1 MQYEE
6 IRCRVCGSERL
17 EKQNDGT
24 YVCKHCRSRFCEND
38 LEEYKKTIRSE
49 LRGVVTEALVCQRA
63 QDVANIRR
71 NLFEALQEEYTDSY
85 KIIGYCRDLKRLLPN
100 DFQANCFEALN
111 NGGKKEVNAML
122 ESVDEKGAGRF
133 YVKDILEFMVKSLMP
148 ANLLPLKSLAER
160 ALKDKE
166 KTEYLN
172 KIEEEAGKCEAG
184 LYSPEVPR
192 KAFIAYSS
200 KDMAIVTPLVEY
212 LENAGISCFVALRN
226 MRHGRKAVDNYDK
239 ILQRAMHN
247 CKSFVLISTRNSRQF
262 DCDAIEKELPY
273 VRDNEPNVKRIEY
286 LVEDYRENEGAIK
299 STLKD
304 FFGGS
309 EWVRNPEDLALRIM
323 DIKPQAVAAPAVA
336 APTVKYCLTC
346 GAENPM
352 NVNFCGQCG
361 KREFGTKDEYEK
373 RQKELERLE
382 AEQKKAA
389 ASAVKYCLFCGE
401 ENPVNVNFCGQCG
414 KRDFGTKEEY
424 EKRQQE
430 LKNLNAEQM
439 EAARREAE
447 RKEAERKEAARK
459 EAERRETE
467 KRRLSAEEW
476 YQKGKEFYDQEKYD
490 DAYSWLLKAAEQGNA
505 AAQNNL
511 GFCYDHGR
519 GVEQNY
525 TEAVKWYRKAAEQG
539 NAAAQFNLGVC
550 YASGRGVERNY
561 TEAVKWY
568 RKAAEQGNNGAQKLL
583 GFCYA
588 NGLGVEQSY
597 TEAVKWYRKAA
608 EQSDPNAQLNLG
620 DCYYYGQGVEQSYT
634 EAVKWY
640 RAVAELGLS
649 SAQFNLGVCYES
661 GQGVGQSYTE
671 AVKWYQK
678 AAEQGYAAAQNNL
691 GDCYYNG
698 RGVEQ
703 SYTEAVKW
711 YQKAAEQG
719 YAAAQNNL
727 GDCYYN
733 GRGVEQSYTEAVK
746 WFHKAAEQGNANA
759 QFNLGDCYY
768 YSRGV
773 ERSYTE
779 AVKWYRKAAERGEA
793 KAQNDLAYCYE
804 KGLGVDRNYGMML
817 SWLTKAARQGYAVAQ
832 SNLGE
837 CYFLGKGVN
846 KDFAEAVH
854 WFQEAAQQEN
864 ADAQYYLGEC
874 YYHGLG
880 VKKDKRQGIRWYQ
893 NAARQGH
900 ADAIK
905 WLKRKRVL

>member
-24 YVCKHCRSRFCEND
+24 YMCKHCRRRFREND

-85 KIIGYCRDLKRLLPN
+85 KIVGYCRDLKKLLPN
-100 DFQANCFEALN
+100 DFQANCFETLN

-122 ESVDEKGAGRF
+122 VSVDEKGAGRF
-133 YVKDILEFMVKSLMP
+133 YVKDILEFMVKSLTR

-160 ALKDKE
+160 ALKDEE

-184 LYSPEVPR
+184 LYSAEVPR

-247 CKSFVLISTRNSRQF
+247 CKSFVLVSTRNSRRF

-323 DIKPQAVAAPAVA
+323 DIKPQAV
-336 APTVKYCLTC
+336 KYCL
-346 GAENPM
+346 
-352 NVNFCGQCG
+352 
-361 KREFGTKDEYEK
+361 
-373 RQKELERLE
+373 
-382 AEQKKAA
+382 
-389 ASAVKYCLFCGE
+389 SCGE

-424 EKRQQE
+424 EERQQE
-430 LKNLNAEQM
+430 LKRLKAEQM

-447 RKEAERKEAARK
+447 RKETERKEAARK
-459 EAERRETE
+459 EAERKEAERKEAERKEAERKEAERKEAERKEAERKEAERREAE
-467 KRRLSAEEW
+467 KRRLSAEVW
-476 YQKGKEFYDQEKYD
+476 YQKGKEFYDQGKYD
-490 DAYSWLLKAAEQGNA
+490 DAYSWLLKAAAQGNAAAQNHLGVCYYYGQGVEQSYTEEVKWYQKAAEQGNA

-511 GFCYDHGR
+511 GVCYGVGR
-519 GVEQNY
+519 GVEQSY
-525 TEAVKWYRKAAEQG
+525 TEAVKWFRKAANQG
-539 NAAAQFNLGVC
+539 DALAQDILGVC
-550 YASGRGVERNY
+550 YYYG
-561 TEAVKWY
+561 
-568 RKAAEQGNNGAQKLL
+568 Q
-583 GFCYA
+583 
-588 NGLGVEQSY
+588 GVEQSY
-597 TEAVKWYRKAA
+597 TEAVKWYQKAA
-608 EQSDPNAQLNLG
+608 AQGNAAAQDDLG

-640 RAVAELGLS
+640 QKAA
-649 SAQFNLGVCYES
+649 AQGNANAQYNLGVCYDNGRGAE
-661 GQGVGQSYTE
+661 QSYIEAVKWYQKAAEKGYAAAQYNLGVCYDNGRGVEQSYAE

-678 AAEQGYAAAQNNL
+678 AAEQG
-691 GDCYYNG
+691 D
-698 RGVEQ
+698 
-703 SYTEAVKW
+703 S
-711 YQKAAEQG
+711 
-719 YAAAQNNL
+719 
-727 GDCYYN
+727 
-733 GRGVEQSYTEAVK
+733 
-746 WFHKAAEQGNANA
+746 
-759 QFNLGDCYY
+759 
-768 YSRGV
+768 
-773 ERSYTE
+773 
-779 AVKWYRKAAERGEA
+779 

-804 KGLGVDRNYGMML
+804 KGLGVDRNYDVML

-880 VKKDKRQGIRWYQ
+880 VKKDRRQGIQWYK